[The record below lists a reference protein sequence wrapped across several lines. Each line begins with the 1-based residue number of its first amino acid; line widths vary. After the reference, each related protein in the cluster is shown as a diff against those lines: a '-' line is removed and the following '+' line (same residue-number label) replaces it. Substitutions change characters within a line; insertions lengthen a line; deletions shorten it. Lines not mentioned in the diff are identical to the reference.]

1 MKNLSHLTALCL
13 ALLSGCATEQPRGP
27 QGSFSVK
34 VVPFFGN
41 DVRVYAQAY
50 ERVNGQRG
58 PVLTSK
64 RVTGDGVVGFVLP
77 LDHTYGVRAYAD
89 VDQDGK
95 QGPADPST
103 SVEDLRPVA
112 DVNMQQAPV
121 ILALPGTGV
130 SPDWPRKKNAPG
142 TPATS
147 DDALLQQGLEK
158 AREIAP
164 QLPVP
169 PPPLPVPPPPP

>member
-1 MKNLSHLTALCL
+1 MNQLPYLAALCL
-13 ALLSGCATEQPRGP
+13 ALLPGCATEQPRGP

-50 ERVNGQRG
+50 ERVNGQRNT
-58 PVLTSK
+58 VLTSK

-103 SVEDLRPVA
+103 SVENLRPVA
-112 DVNMQQAPV
+112 DVNMQQVPV
-121 ILALPGTGV
+121 ILALPGAGV
-130 SPDWPRKKNAPG
+130 APDWPHKKNVPG
-142 TPATS
+142 TAATS
-147 DDALLQQGLEK
+147 EDALLQQGLEE
-158 AREIAP
+158 AQEIAP
-164 QLPVP
+164 RLPVP